1 MHPKTDYTLY
11 LVTDAP
17 ARYQP
22 GGDRAALLQSVE
34 AAVAGGAT
42 IVQYRATEGTR
53 REHYETALALRDLL
67 RPRAVPLI
75 INDHIDLTLAVDADG
90 AHVGQND
97 LPVNIARRLLG
108 PHKLLGLSITH
119 PSQLPL
125 PPSPAPAAI
134 VDYLGIGPVFPT
146 GSKADAA
153 PALGLPLF
161 ARMTSDAAPLPV
173 IAIGGITLANTPAL
187 FAAGAA
193 GIAVVSAL
201 SASPDPSAAA
211 RALRAAAT
219 TTNTPQR

>member
-1 MHPKTDYTLY
+1 
-11 LVTDAP
+11 
-17 ARYQP
+17 
-22 GGDRAALLQSVE
+22 
-34 AAVAGGAT
+34 
-42 IVQYRATEGTR
+42 
-53 REHYETALALRDLL
+53 
-67 RPRAVPLI
+67 
-75 INDHIDLTLAVDADG
+75 INDHIDLALAVDADG

-108 PHKLLGLSITH
+108 PRKLLGLSITH

-125 PPSPAPAAI
+125 PPSPAAAAI
-134 VDYLGIGPVFPT
+134 VDYLGIGPVYPT

-161 ARMTSDAAPLPV
+161 ARMTTDAAPLPV

-201 SASPDPSAAA
+201 SATPDPTAAA

-219 TTNTPQR
+219 ATNTPQR